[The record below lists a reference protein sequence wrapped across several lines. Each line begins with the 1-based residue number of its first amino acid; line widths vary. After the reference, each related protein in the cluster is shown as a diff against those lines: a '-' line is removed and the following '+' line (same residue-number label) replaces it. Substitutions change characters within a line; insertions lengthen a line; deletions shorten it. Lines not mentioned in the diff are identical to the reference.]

1 MAVRF
6 LSSETINGSVTS
18 SNFVVSDGTDN
29 YIQFDL
35 NGKNSPFTGQS
46 KSFIFSG
53 QGASGDYLAGTLNFQ
68 SRSSLDRDINFIT
81 GATPAKRLTISGSG
95 NVSLNDGLLGFGNAS
110 STPNIG
116 YGMFHYSGVG
126 LGIYASASGATQ
138 GIGFWLNNG
147 SAYEAGRWLSS
158 GNLGIG
164 TTSPTTAKLVV
175 AGAAN
180 TYTLR
185 LDANTT
191 TGQSYGARFRA
202 GTNSSDKSLLV
213 ENTSASELFSIRGDG
228 LATFAGNITISKDVP
243 TLFLTDTNSN
253 PDYSI
258 KNNDGVFD
266 IRDETNGTNRL
277 RIGSDGSVNIYN
289 NTTFAGNVALT
300 GSGDKIIS
308 AISSDDDATLF
319 LSGAGSGKDTH
330 IVYGGDRDL
339 FISKSSSAT
348 ATSEGTPVLTL
359 GSNSNAIFA
368 GNVGIGTTSP
378 GAKLDVNGNVYVRE
392 TGALYVNTLAGY
404 TSNVITLNSNT
415 NFIVPSGNVGIGEIP
430 SAWSGFTV
438 LQVEKAS
445 LASTGGDMNL
455 MSNSYYDG
463 TDYEYIGSGAAAR
476 QYYNTDGTMH
486 FYNAISGTAGGTVTW
501 NERMRITS
509 AGNVGIGTASPGA
522 KLHVAGN
529 SHLGGNLHVATDGS
543 FNTSASYT
551 FRDGVF
557 INNPNSTSAV
567 VSNSVMA
574 LGASSGNPAFTS
586 LVTTGAIGIGTSTPS
601 KKLHVYNTAA
611 ADVALFESTQAFS
624 TLAFKSSSNTDTA
637 VFGVD
642 GGGNAYIENKKS
654 THPILFTTNSNERMR
669 IDSSGNV
676 GIGTTSPETKLEVRG
691 SIASGTGTAP
701 TQLTYDT
708 SGLIRA
714 FVHNFNEEKNTAS
727 ARNVTFVDVSGL
739 GNFHQAMF
747 YVQYGTR
754 LQSVSDATTGAV
766 VRTYGVNR
774 FNGGTLQVTE
784 TNAIA
789 GSSNSVTHAL
799 ITVEIV
805 SNTQY
810 RLRVEFSS
818 TLGPSSFVTGLING
832 FAVGDSFPTIT
843 FAEGAAGM

>member
-1 MAVRF
+1 M
-6 LSSETINGSVTS
+6 
-18 SNFVVSDGTDN
+18 
-29 YIQFDL
+29 
-35 NGKNSPFTGQS
+35 
-46 KSFIFSG
+46 
-53 QGASGDYLAGTLNFQ
+53 
-68 SRSSLDRDINFIT
+68 
-81 GATPAKRLTISGSG
+81 RLTS
-95 NVSLNDGLLGFGNAS
+95 
-110 STPNIG
+110 
-116 YGMFHYSGVG
+116 
-126 LGIYASASGATQ
+126 
-138 GIGFWLNNG
+138 
-147 SAYEAGRWLSS
+147 
-158 GNLGIG
+158 
-164 TTSPTTAKLVV
+164 
-175 AGAAN
+175 
-180 TYTLR
+180 
-185 LDANTT
+185 
-191 TGQSYGARFRA
+191 
-202 GTNSSDKSLLV
+202 
-213 ENTSASELFSIRGDG
+213 
-228 LATFAGNITISKDVP
+228 
-243 TLFLTDTNSN
+243 
-253 PDYSI
+253 
-258 KNNDGVFD
+258 
-266 IRDETNGTNRL
+266 
-277 RIGSDGSVNIYN
+277 
-289 NTTFAGNVALT
+289 
-300 GSGDKIIS
+300 
-308 AISSDDDATLF
+308 
-319 LSGAGSGKDTH
+319 
-330 IVYGGDRDL
+330 GGDL
-339 FISKSSSAT
+339 
-348 ATSEGTPVLTL
+348 
-359 GSNSNAIFA
+359 
-368 GNVGIGTTSP
+368 
-378 GAKLDVNGNVYVRE
+378 
-392 TGALYVNTLAGY
+392 
-404 TSNVITLNSNT
+404 
-415 NFIVPSGNVGIGEIP
+415 
-430 SAWSGFTV
+430 
-438 LQVEKAS
+438 
-445 LASTGGDMNL
+445 
-455 MSNSYYDG
+455 
-463 TDYEYIGSGAAAR
+463 
-476 QYYNTDGTMH
+476 
-486 FYNAISGTAGGTVTW
+486 
-501 NERMRITS
+501 
-509 AGNVGIGTASPGA
+509 GIGTASPGA

-601 KKLHVYNTAA
+601 KNLHVYNTAA

-832 FAVGDSFPTIT
+832 FGFTLWP
-843 FAEGAAGM
+843 EGVYGSSG